1 MELFKIY
8 LNDSDFA
15 FYLLQKIMEINPNL
29 PPREYLEQIKN
40 LGIIPNSSI
49 SEYDLHLKRELKRVL

>member
-1 MELFKIY
+1 
-8 LNDSDFA
+8 
-15 FYLLQKIMEINPNL
+15 MEINPNL